1 MEIKQNEKDKKS
13 RNLLFLLIAVLA
25 AMNIGIGY
33 SLWNKNKAKEVQI
46 AKLTVDKTALE
57 KDLQREIAKFDQLTA
72 ENEGLKGKLQEQ
84 DNALNEKIAQI
95 KLLLKKGNLT
105 ESEFKK
111 AKNEISEL
119 RLQIENYKLKI
130 LELTQQVETLTVEKE
145 GLNEE
150 LGSER
155 EKTAEQQRQIENKN
169 KTISLAKRLHAGSI
183 SAMGVRE
190 RKIFGKKEVETDKAS
205 RTEEIRVKFAID
217 KNEISDSGE
226 KDIFIKIIGP
236 DGAPIASKM
245 QTTKV
250 DGTET
255 LYTEKKTIDY
265 QNAKIEGVVY
275 CKKQGDYSKGVYTI
289 EIFAEGYRVGS
300 TKMTLK

>member
-13 RNLLFLLIAVLA
+13 RNLLFLLIAILA

-33 SLWNKNKAKEVQI
+33 NLWNKNKAKEVQI
-46 AKLTVDKTALE
+46 AQLTVDKSSLE
-57 KDLQREIAKFDQLTA
+57 KELQAEIAKFEQLTA

-84 DNALNEKIAQI
+84 DNALNEKISQI

-105 ESEFKK
+105 ESEFRK

-119 RLQIENYKLKI
+119 KLQIENYKLKI
-130 LELTQQVETLTVEKE
+130 SELTQQVETLTVEKE

-155 EKTAEQQRQIENKN
+155 QKTADQLKVIESKDR
-169 KTISLAKRLHAGSI
+169 TISKAKRLHAGAI
-183 SAMGVRE
+183 IVTGVRE
-190 RKIFGKKEVETDKAS
+190 RKLFGKKEVETDKAS
-205 RTEEIRVKFAID
+205 RTEEIKVKFVLD

-226 KDIFIKIIGP
+226 KDIFVKIIGP
-236 DGAPIASKM
+236 DGAPIATKV

-275 CKKQGDYSKGVYTI
+275 CKKQGDYPKGVYTI
-289 EIFAEGYRVGS
+289 DIFAEGYRVGT